1 MAALDLEQLLEA
13 PNLPQLM
20 KQAELALRQEAQ
32 RRNEFYA
39 WLKEDIKAEFINGH
53 IIMHSP
59 VKERHWTTVGNLMGL
74 LRPYALKYK
83 LGRVASEKALI
94 ALIRN
99 DYEPD
104 VCFWKQEK
112 ANQFTTDQMKLPA
125 PDLVTEV
132 LSKGTARRDRGVKF
146 TDYAANGIAE
156 YWIINPGKQTVEQ
169 YELDPDLEEYA
180 HLGTFSN
187 SQEIESKQ
195 VTGFRVSVLSLFDEQ
210 ANMNALERLL
220 SSS

>member
-13 PNLPQLM
+13 PNLPQLIQ
-20 KQAELALRQEAQ
+20 QAELALRQEAS

-39 WLKEDIKAEFINGH
+39 WLKEDVKAEFINGH
-53 IIMHSP
+53 IVMHSP
-59 VKERHWTTVGNLMGL
+59 VKERHWTTVGNIYRLMSW
-74 LRPYALKYK
+74 YALKRK

-94 ALIRN
+94 SLIRN

-112 ANQFTTDQMKLPA
+112 ASQFTADQMKLPA
-125 PDLVTEV
+125 PDLVIEV

-169 YELDPDLEEYA
+169 YELDPDIEEYA
-180 HLGTFSN
+180 HVGTFLKT
-187 SQEIESKQ
+187 QDIESKQ
-195 VTGFRVSVLSLFDEQ
+195 VAGFRVPVLALFDEQ
-210 ANMNALERLL
+210 ANMKAHEILFNN
-220 SSS
+220 

>member
-13 PNLPQLM
+13 PNLPQLIQ
-20 KQAELALRQEAQ
+20 QAEVALRQEA
-32 RRNEFYA
+32 RRRDEFYA
-39 WLKEDIKAEFINGH
+39 WLKEDVKAEFINGQ
-53 IIMHSP
+53 IVMHSP
-59 VKERHWTTVGNLMGL
+59 VKERHWTTVGNIYRLMSW
-74 LRPYALKYK
+74 YALKKK

-94 ALIRN
+94 SLIRN

-112 ANQFTTDQMKLPA
+112 ASQFTADQMKLPA
-125 PDLVTEV
+125 PDLVIEV

-156 YWIINPGKQTVEQ
+156 YWIVNPGKQTIEQ

-180 HLGTFSN
+180 HVGTFLN

-195 VTGFRVSVLSLFDEQ
+195 VMGFRVPVLSLFNEQ
-210 ANMNALERLL
+210 ANMDAHEYLF
-220 SSS
+220 SS